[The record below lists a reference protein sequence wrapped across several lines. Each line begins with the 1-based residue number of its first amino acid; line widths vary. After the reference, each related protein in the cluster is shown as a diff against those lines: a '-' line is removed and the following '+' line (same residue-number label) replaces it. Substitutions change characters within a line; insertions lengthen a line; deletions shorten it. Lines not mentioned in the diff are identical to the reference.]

1 MYYLNH
7 VFSHVRHY
15 KTKHSLLYTLVT
27 MIFFWSIFDAV
38 LSYFIPI
45 LIIQHSYS
53 KTQMGL
59 LIGSSSFFGAVFDI
73 FFSKFVKTPR
83 FRSLYIA
90 MFVLSTAFLV
100 VLYTA
105 HSIWFFILA
114 MLLWG
119 IYWDLFHFANF
130 DFMST
135 IVTEYERPSS
145 FGLLVVLQ
153 SLGIT
158 IAPLLAGL
166 VIGSLMGTGPFVLS
180 LGMLT
185 ISFMFFL
192 NLLASTRIAHVVV
205 PVESERKNNW
215 LTEFHLWKKIS
226 RRLIPLLV
234 LTFFLYVVDAFF
246 WTLGPLLALQD
257 KFGSFGGF
265 ILVAYTVPFLFGGL
279 FLKHITVRYEHR
291 HIAFICFSIASV
303 LIVLLST
310 IAAPL
315 LVMALIFAAAFFL
328 SLSLPTVNAL
338 YSNYIADER
347 MYEKEIEGLAD
358 FFYNLGWMI
367 GPIAAGLLSD
377 AIGISSSFTVL
388 GVIGCIVGIV
398 LFRITK

>member
-1 MYYLNH
+1 MH
-7 VFSHVRHY
+7 VFTHIRTY

-38 LSYFIPI
+38 LSYFIPV
-45 LIIQHSYS
+45 LITQHAYS
-53 KTQMGL
+53 KTQMGF
-59 LIGSSSFFGAVFDI
+59 LIGSSSFFGALFDI
-73 FFSKFVKTPR
+73 FFSRFVKTPR
-83 FRSLYIA
+83 FRTLYIA
-90 MFVLSTAFLV
+90 MFVLSAAFLV

-105 HSIWFFILA
+105 DSIWLFILA

-135 IVTEYERPSS
+135 VITEIERPSS

-153 SLGIT
+153 SLGST
-158 IAPLLAGL
+158 IAPLFAGL
-166 VIGSLMGTGPFVLS
+166 VIGMLMGTGPFLLS
-180 LGMLT
+180 FGMLV

-192 NLLASTRIAHVVV
+192 NLSASTRIIHAVV
-205 PVESERKNNW
+205 PVKSERKNNW

-226 RRLIPLLV
+226 RQLIPLLL

-279 FLKHITVRYEHR
+279 FLRQLTARYEHK

-303 LIVLLST
+303 LMALLSIIT
-310 IAAPL
+310 YPL
-315 LVMALIFAAAFFL
+315 LVIALIFVAAFFL

-338 YSNYIADER
+338 YSNYIADKM

-367 GPIAAGLLSD
+367 GPIAAGFLSD
-377 AIGISSSFTVL
+377 AIGISGSFTVL

-398 LFRITK
+398 LFSISK